1 MKMFGCCILQMRH
14 TTIDSSNLMDLSVTT
29 VEKVFRSETEFQT
42 ITFSYNLSH
51 IKLKFS
57 IYSFVHLIDQLTPM
71 GFIILGT
78 FTRTQTMLKYK
89 DFNYHFIATY
99 LK

>member
-14 TTIDSSNLMDLSVTT
+14 TTIDSSNLMDLSMTT

-42 ITFSYNLSH
+42 ITLSCSFSH
-51 IKLKFS
+51 INLNFS
-57 IYSFVHLIDQLTPM
+57 IYSCIPLVYHLTTM
-71 GFIILGT
+71 GFILLGVST
-78 FTRTQTMLKYK
+78 GTQTMLEYK
-89 DFNYHFIATY
+89 DSNYLFIATC